1 MPHSTSFLARQDHR
15 KATGRSEVRVG
26 LPVILVLAKETGA
39 ERHRSS
45 LPYESASVQGLEWA
59 LEPPLRSLFST
70 SARVS
75 TRGTVPQLIERS
87 ASVRSR
93 RNGSSTVDQD
103 SPAEPKVVAGA
114 AELVEDGP
122 RPSVSSA
129 KGLVALPC
137 ALPQAVLHVCC
148 VKF

>member
-1 MPHSTSFLARQDHR
+1 MLSGTALRCHTKALQFRVWSGRSSPHSDHC
-15 KATGRSEVRVG
+15 
-26 LPVILVLAKETGA
+26 
-39 ERHRSS
+39 
-45 LPYESASVQGLEWA
+45 
-59 LEPPLRSLFST
+59 

-122 RPSVSSA
+122 ILLHCGTPQHTLYPA
-129 KGLVALPC
+129 KGRGVRGAAPRG
-137 ALPQAVLHVCC
+137 
-148 VKF
+148 KFDLYEPF